1 VTDDAGVKQ
10 ALGFLMTREVA
21 HQKAFEKAFY
31 AIEPN
36 FPPGKLP
43 GMPEYTDKYYNMSQG
58 PGDGRGPWNEGKD
71 WEFVGDPEQQAP
83 VDGGEGD
90 ALVTSSSQEADPAKK
105 AASRTESRT
114 DKNPTTGADLG
125 AGPGA
130 GSTKQVKGK

>member
-1 VTDDAGVKQ
+1 
-10 ALGFLMTREVA
+10 MTREVA
-21 HQKAFEKAFY
+21 HQKAFEKALY

-58 PGDGRGPWNEGKD
+58 PGDGRGPWNEGKE
-71 WEFVGDPEQQAP
+71 WEFVDDPEQQAP

-90 ALVTSSSQEADPAKK
+90 ALVMLSSQEADLAKK

-125 AGPGA
+125 AGPEPA
-130 GSTKQVKGK
+130 RPSRSKGSN